1 MAQCQKSTAQS
12 LMDLEIIVANKGAKE
27 AAWLE
32 KVIED
37 LGERGSDPYIP
48 TLYCDNLGGI
58 DLIKDTKFHNKA
70 KHIEIRYFF
79 IRNDMVQRDRLRVQ
93 AIESKE
99 QVADALTKQL
109 PIDSH
114 WKFARIMG
122 INNPIA
128 D

>member
-1 MAQCQKSTAQS
+1 MAQRQKSTAQS

>member
-1 MAQCQKSTAQS
+1 
-12 LMDLEIIVANKGAKE
+12 MDSEIITANEGAKE
-27 AAWLE
+27 AVWLE

-48 TLYCDNLGGI
+48 TLYCDNLRGI
-58 DLIKDTKFHNKA
+58 NLIKDTKFHNKA